1 MQGET
6 SRLAKN
12 LLLRVLY
19 PVLCIEIPC
28 IFDHCKRQAHT
39 MCQSLFVYI
48 KKTNNIE
55 MPTHQKTPQC
65 AIYLQRYV
73 VLRLDNVLASN
84 TVYYYKLHYCH
95 KRSLI
100 CT

>member
-19 PVLCIEIPC
+19 PVIHIEILC
-28 IFDHCKRQAHT
+28 IFDHCKRQACT
-39 MCQSLFVYI
+39 MHQSLFVYI
-48 KKTNNIE
+48 EKTNNIE

-65 AIYLQRYV
+65 AIYLQQHV
-73 VLRLDNVLASN
+73 ALWLDNVLASN
-84 TVYYYKLHYCH
+84 TAYYY
-95 KRSLI
+95 
-100 CT
+100 